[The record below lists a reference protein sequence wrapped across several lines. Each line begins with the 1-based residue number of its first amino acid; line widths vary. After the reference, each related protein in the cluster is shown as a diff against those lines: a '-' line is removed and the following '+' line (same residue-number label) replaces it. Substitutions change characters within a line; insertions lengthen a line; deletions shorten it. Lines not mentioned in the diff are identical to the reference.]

1 MILEKFSLEGKK
13 ALITGAARGLGQAMA
28 VGLAEAGADV
38 AGVSHSSDDAE
49 TKARIENMGRKYF
62 SIKADLKKMS
72 EIERVIKE
80 AVENLGH
87 IDILVNN
94 SGIIRRAPAE
104 DFTEEAWDDVM
115 DVNAKAV
122 FFLSQAAA
130 RHMIKRGKGKII
142 NIASLLSFQGGILV
156 ASYAASKGAVATL
169 TKAMANEWAKKG
181 INVNAI
187 APGYMKTQMTL
198 PLQKDEN
205 RNEAILERIP
215 MGRWGEPEDLKGAA
229 VFLASEASD
238 YVNGH
243 ILCVD
248 GGWLG
253 R

>member
-1 MILEKFSLEGKK
+1 MILEKFSLKGKK
-13 ALITGAARGLGQAMA
+13 ALITGAARGLGQVMA

-38 AGVSHSSDDAE
+38 AGVSHSSDDTE
-49 TKARIENMGRKYF
+49 TKAKIENIGRKYF

-72 EIERVIKE
+72 EIKRVIKE
-80 AVENLGH
+80 AVKNLGH

-104 DFTEEAWDDVM
+104 EFTEKDWDDVM
-115 DVNAKAV
+115 DVNAKSI

-169 TKAMANEWAKKG
+169 TKAMANEWAQKG

-198 PLQKDEN
+198 PLQEDEN
-205 RNEAILERIP
+205 RNREILERIP
-215 MGRWGEPEDLKGAA
+215 AGRWGEPEDLKGAV